1 MVDVIAGGLGLG
13 AIAALLI
20 FLAVQV
26 ARANASL
33 GAPGPT
39 MVNKIAVGGAVV
51 VALAMLAYAYCGG
64 APR

>member
-1 MVDVIAGGLGLG
+1 MVDVIAEGLGLA

-33 GAPGPT
+33 DPRPS

-51 VALAMLAYAYCGG
+51 VALAMLVYAYCGG
-64 APR
+64 APG